1 MITQSAAYEQALSG
15 QSRLRKRFEET
26 CERLKRSGRGNALR
40 SFQAILARGR
50 AAINMPIPKLV
61 RFLEEGG
68 YLSIYEFV
76 ARDTGLTGEDLR
88 REVQARLRD
97 FGPLRRQID
106 ETFQFQ
112 PDTHYAAFNLGGA
125 GAHRYGRCCVVF
137 DLRYWAPFHT
147 CYAGDSIRACFQ
159 VDKSPALSEEEILA
173 GFATG
178 DDLDHLAAIHW
189 EPFLA
194 EPTQEICFHPS
205 EVRDIVEAEDSVL
218 EIHLHGPVTR
228 DRIQEV
234 LLLRSDYRHLRD
246 LVRRASGRS
255 LPLPWEFDEVEPF
268 NQMLA
273 LLERFEIPLVLAES

>member
-1 MITQSAAYEQALSG
+1 MKPPAYERALSG
-15 QSRLRKRFEET
+15 RDGLRDRFDES
-26 CERLKRSGRGNALR
+26 CERLKSSGRGNALR
-40 SFQAILARGR
+40 SFRAVLSRGR
-50 AAINMPIPKLV
+50 AAINMPISKLV

-76 ARDTGLTGEDLR
+76 ARDMGLTGEDLR

-125 GAHRYGRCCVVF
+125 GARRYGRCCVVL
-137 DLRYWAPFHT
+137 DLRHWAPFHT

-159 VDKSPALSEEEILA
+159 ADKSPALSEQEILA
-173 GFATG
+173 GFAIG
-178 DDLDHLAAIHW
+178 EDLDRLATIHW
-189 EPFLA
+189 ETSLA
-194 EPTQEICFHPS
+194 EPTQETCFHPS

-246 LVRRASGRS
+246 LVRRAHGRS
-255 LPLPWEFDEVEPF
+255 NPLPWEFDEVEPF
-268 NQMLA
+268 NQMSK
-273 LLERFEIPLVLAES
+273 LLERFEVPLVLAES